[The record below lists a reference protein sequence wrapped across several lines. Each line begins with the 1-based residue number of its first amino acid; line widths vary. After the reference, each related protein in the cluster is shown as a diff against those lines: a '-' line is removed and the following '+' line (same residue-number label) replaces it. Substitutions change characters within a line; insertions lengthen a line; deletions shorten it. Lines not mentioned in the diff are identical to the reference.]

1 MNTWEDIK
9 YDPQHPM
16 IMVLSIWGVP
26 KVPIKASAGYF
37 KEVSL
42 NC

>member
-16 IMVLSIWGVP
+16 VTVLSIRGVP
-26 KVPIKASAGYF
+26 KVPIKAAAGDF
-37 KEVSL
+37 KKVSL
-42 NC
+42 NS